1 MQKCISPEIDI
12 GGGEKSGD
20 HDGVGAGKAQHRP
33 GATPHSS
40 PLPVPRQNENT
51 QCTLSY
57 DTRVWPTGPRV
68 HGTQAFAMNLF

>member
-20 HDGVGAGKAQHRP
+20 HDGVGEAQHRP

-40 PLPVPRQNENT
+40 PLPGPRQNENT

-57 DTRVWPTGPRV
+57 DTRVWPWPT
-68 HGTQAFAMNLF
+68 GTQAFAMNLF